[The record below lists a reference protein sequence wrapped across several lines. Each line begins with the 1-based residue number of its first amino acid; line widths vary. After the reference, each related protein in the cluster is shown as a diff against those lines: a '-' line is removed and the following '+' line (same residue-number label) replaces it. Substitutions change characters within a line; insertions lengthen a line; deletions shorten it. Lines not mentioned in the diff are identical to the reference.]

1 MERQP
6 IVSGVFYQG
15 NTMAL
20 TEQIKSLFNHPE
32 GPGQEPVVKAQPIQE
47 SFGLIMPHAGYMA
60 SGPVAAWGL
69 TEAAKKGRPESIV
82 ILGPSHTGTG
92 MPVSVWDKGVW
103 ITPFGDVEIDE
114 DLANYFIDTYEYAS
128 VNYDAHFNEHSIEIQ
143 LPLLQYVYGRDIKIL
158 PIAMMDQRRQTAE
171 EIGQVFAQM
180 KDKKKILFIA
190 STDLNHYESEEITR
204 QKDEEVMTHILS
216 SNVERLYSS
225 ITEHDISMCGF
236 GPVSALLTS
245 GLGKTRVINHST
257 SGVMTGDYSH
267 VVGYLAAILEGS
279 ESS

>member
-6 IVSGVFYQG
+6 IVAGVFYQG

-20 TEQIKSLFNHPE
+20 TEQIKALFFHRE
-32 GPGQEPVVKAQPIQE
+32 GPGKEPVVEDQQISQ

-60 SGPVAAWGL
+60 SGPVAAWGIM
-69 TEAAKKGRPESIV
+69 EAAKKGRPDSIV

-92 MPVSVWDKGVW
+92 MPVSVWDKGTWV
-103 ITPFGDVEIDE
+103 TPFGTVEIDE
-114 DLANYFIDTYEYAS
+114 ELAATLLEQYDYAS
-128 VNYDAHFNEHSIEIQ
+128 ANYDAHINEHSIEIQ
-143 LPLLQYVYGRDIKIL
+143 LPLLQYVYGRDIKVL
-158 PIAMMDQRRQTAE
+158 PIAMMDQRKKTAE
-171 EIGQVFAQM
+171 EIGRVFAGM

-190 STDLNHYESEEITR
+190 STDLNHYESEELTR
-204 QKDEEVMTHILS
+204 QKDEEVISHIRS

-236 GPVSALLTS
+236 GPVSALLS
-245 GLGKTRVINHST
+245 AELGKARIIKHST

-267 VVGYLAAILEGS
+267 VVGYVAAILEGS
-279 ESS
+279 ES

>member
-6 IVSGVFYQG
+6 IVAGVFYQG
-15 NTMAL
+15 NAMAL
-20 TEQIKSLFNHPE
+20 TEQVQSLFTHRE
-32 GPGQEPVVKAQPIQE
+32 GPEKEPVVKDQRIQE

-69 TEAAKKGRPESIV
+69 VEAAKKGRPDSIV

-92 MPVSVWDKGVW
+92 MPVSVWDKGTWV
-103 ITPFGDVEIDE
+103 TPFGTVDIDE
-114 DLANYFIDTYEYAS
+114 ALASQFLDQYDYAS
-128 VNYDAHFNEHSIEIQ
+128 ANYDAHKNEHSIEIQ
-143 LPLLQYVYGRDIKIL
+143 LPLLQYVYGRDIKVL
-158 PIAMMDQRRQTAE
+158 PIAMMDQRRQTAM
-171 EIGQVFAQM
+171 EIGRVFAAL
-180 KDKKKILFIA
+180 KEKKRILFIA

-204 QKDEEVMTHILS
+204 QKDEEVISHICS

-236 GPVSALLTS
+236 GPVSALLS
-245 GLGKTRVINHST
+245 ADLGKARMIKHST

-267 VVGYLAAILEGS
+267 VVGYVAAILEGS
-279 ESS
+279 E

>member
-6 IVSGVFYQG
+6 IVAGVFYQG

-20 TEQIKSLFNHPE
+20 TEQIKALFNHRE
-32 GPGQEPVVKAQPIQE
+32 GPGKDPLVKVQTIQK

-60 SGPVAAWGL
+60 SGPVAACGL
-69 TEAAKKGRPESIV
+69 TEAAKKGKPESIV

-103 ITPFGDVEIDE
+103 VTPFGDVEIDE
-114 DLANYFIDTYEYAS
+114 ELANYFIDEYEYAS
-128 VNYDAHFNEHSIEIQ
+128 VNYDAHINEHSIEIQ
-143 LPLLQYVYGRDIKIL
+143 LPLLQYVYGREIKIL
-158 PIAMMDQRRQTAE
+158 PIAMMDQRKQTAR
-171 EIGQVFAQM
+171 EIGKIFSAM

-204 QKDEEVMTHILS
+204 QKDEEVISHIRS

-236 GPVSALLTS
+236 GPVSALLS
-245 GLGKTRVINHST
+245 SDLGDPRIIKHST

-279 ESS
+279 ET